1 MKPEAEIEDEQ
12 LAPQYRRKAQIFLMA
27 VVGLLAAVL
36 LVDVFQ
42 RMGRGDKAQTDGQ
55 AAGRLEAARGATD
68 AEEFDRQFQ
77 DEVRRRRLR
86 QAETPAKE
94 TPEQVLKRL
103 REQKDKV
110 IKGEPG
116 SAAADQRLK
125 ESRTP
130 EEEWQHQERLRALQS
145 RKAHFGK
152 AQVMDAGGA
161 DDAPR
166 PAVPVLAAAPGGP
179 IDAQEAEIR
188 RRLKALEG
196 VKQELSAKNARSVM
210 IRRPPPAVLAAA
222 DEPGTRG
229 QPLAEARP
237 KPGQKLIPTGTVI
250 SAVLDQNVVSD
261 YAGAA
266 YRFLLAQDVYDI
278 DRGEVLIPKGSR
290 GVGKT
295 LRITNVNEP
304 IQARMGLTVN
314 WIVLPDGKR
323 ISFEKHGVLDREG
336 IGAVADQVDYH
347 FLAQFLGVAAYA
359 LLSHETSREGSGT
372 AADNT
377 FEGDLGQ
384 SVRKQYAPLAQKYL
398 SIVPTITLRPGTP
411 LKIFLEDDVYA
422 YPWKSLEAGFLP
434 PG

>member
-1 MKPEAEIEDEQ
+1 MKPESEIPEEQ
-12 LAPQYRRKAQIFLMA
+12 REPQYRRKAQVFLMA

-36 LVDVFQ
+36 IIDVFQ
-42 RMGRGDKAQTDGQ
+42 RMGRNDKAQPESP
-55 AAGRLEAARGATD
+55 AAERIEAARGATD
-68 AEEFDRQFQ
+68 ADEFDRQFQ
-77 DEVRRRRLR
+77 DEVRRRRSR
-86 QAETPAKE
+86 QPEAAAKE
-94 TPEQVLKRL
+94 TPEQILKRL
-103 REQKDKV
+103 RDQKDKA
-110 IKGEPG
+110 IKGE
-116 SAAADQRLK
+116 ADGPQAGPKLK
-125 ESRTP
+125 DSRNP
-130 EEEWQHQERLRALQS
+130 EEDWQIQERLRALQS
-145 RKAHFGK
+145 RKAHYGK
-152 AQVMDAGGA
+152 SRVMDSPGP
-161 DDAPR
+161 DDTP
-166 PAVPVLAAAPGGP
+166 PPVKPVLAAAPGGP
-179 IDAQEAEIR
+179 IDEQEAEIR

-196 VKQELSAKNARSVM
+196 VKRELAGKPGRAVM
-210 IRRPPPAVLAAA
+210 IRRPAPPAIAAA
-222 DEPGTRG
+222 DEPSTLG

-261 YAGAA
+261 YAGSA
-266 YRFLLAQDVYDI
+266 YRFMIGHDVYDI
-278 DRGEVLIPKGSR
+278 DRKEILIPKGSR

-372 AADNT
+372 ANDNT

-384 SVRKQYAPLAQKYL
+384 SARKQYAPLAQKYL

-434 PG
+434 SG